1 MDGKRDTRLFTRYI
15 VLITIVFLFLGAVIA
30 PLLTLEERI
39 LIMTAVVIAYFI
51 VLILTYNIFENYV
64 KPIKAA
70 AIATNELAK
79 GNYKVRTYVKSYGEA
94 HDLSNAINQL
104 ARDLQEIVIH
114 EKIQGI
120 QWETVI
126 NNMESGIMLID
137 ERGYVHLVNRKIKDI
152 FSRDTN
158 KLLGYLYYE
167 IIEDPGVQRVVQETF
182 LYEEKVTGQ
191 FTHTSHSYPHY
202 YEVTSAPVMSEKQEL
217 EGVVLVFHDITE
229 LKRVEKMRKDFV
241 ANVSHELK
249 TPITSI
255 RGFAE
260 TLLEE
265 VPNNKE
271 INNQFLTI
279 IFNESKR
286 LQALIDDLLELT
298 KLEREGIQLN
308 YEHFHIDEWIETP
321 LKVIKD
327 QAEKKKIHLY
337 TEIQPNLSY
346 YGDPDRLQQV
356 LLNLAINAT
365 NYTPEDGEVRILI
378 HKKET
383 YLEWKIEDTGIGIP
397 QEEQSRIF
405 ERFYRVDRARS
416 RNTGGTGLGLAI
428 VKHIVE
434 SHEGDIRVF
443 SEVNKGTEFIIQL
456 PILHDR

>member
-1 MDGKRDTRLFTRYI
+1 MDGKQNTRLFTRYV
-15 VLITIVFLFLGAVIA
+15 VLITLVFLFLGAVIA
-30 PLLTLEERI
+30 PLLSIEERI
-39 LIMTAVVIAYFI
+39 LILIAVIIAYFI

-64 KPIKAA
+64 KPIRSA

-79 GNYKVRTYVKSYGEA
+79 GNYKVRTYVNSYGEA
-94 HDLSNAINQL
+94 HDLSNAINKL
-104 ARDLQEIVIH
+104 ARDLQEIAMH

-137 ERGYVHLVNRKIKDI
+137 ERGYVHLVNRKMGEI
-152 FSRDTN
+152 FKRDSSN
-158 KLLGYLYYE
+158 LLGFLYYD
-167 IIEDPGVQRVVQETF
+167 IIEDSGVQRVVQETF

-191 FTHTSHSYPHY
+191 LSYTSNGITYY
-202 YEVTSAPVMSEKQEL
+202 YEVTSAPVMNEKQKL

-229 LKRVEKMRKDFV
+229 LKRVETMRKDFV

-255 RGFAE
+255 RGFSE
-260 TLLEE
+260 TLLEDE
-265 VPNNKE
+265 TINRE
-271 INNQFLTI
+271 INEQFLSI
-279 IFNESKR
+279 IFKESKR

-298 KLEREGIQLN
+298 KLERDGIQLN
-308 YEHFHIDEWIETP
+308 YKHFQIDEWLETP
-321 LKVIKD
+321 LSVIKE
-327 QAEKKKIHLY
+327 QAKKKKINLL
-337 TEIQPNLSY
+337 TEIEPNLSF

-356 LLNLAINAT
+356 FLNLAINAA
-365 NYTPEDGEVRILI
+365 NYTPEAGEIKIII
-378 HKKET
+378 HKKEKF
-383 YLEWKIEDTGIGIP
+383 LEWKISDTGIGIS

-434 SHEGDIRVF
+434 LHDGDLQVF
-443 SEVNKGTEFIIQL
+443 SEINKGSEFIVKL
-456 PILHDR
+456 PFHYTI